1 MIQGILRN
9 SATRILFL
17 SALVIG
23 IGGLVAGKP
32 GAQAPGGQARPPLS
46 PKAAALID
54 ITGYWVSIVD
64 EDWRWRM
71 VTPPKGDYSSI
82 PLNAEGRKIADSWDP
97 TKDEAEGNQ
106 CKAYGAAAI
115 MRVPTRLHI
124 TWADDNTL
132 KVETDAGMQTRL
144 LHFDGSKWQGGEPQW
159 QGDSVASWDRQR
171 QSHGFVPSFGP
182 PAPGSGGS
190 LKVITTHMKAGY
202 YRKNGVPYSGN
213 ARMIEYFDRITDDD
227 GTPYLILTSVVQ
239 DPEYLNDTF
248 ITSEQFKYE
257 PNGAKWNPQP
267 CKAR

>member
-1 MIQGILRN
+1 MIQEILRKG
-9 SATRILFL
+9 ATRILFL
-17 SALVIG
+17 STLVIG

-46 PKAAALID
+46 SKAAALID

-213 ARMIEYFDRITDDD
+213 ARMIEYFDRIADDD